1 MVDYEAYYGF
11 LLAAWRVTARVRMA
25 STRDGHE
32 LFSCTDTRYS
42 TNVTPAIDPIDIVIS
57 SALNVLE
64 LRDITLARAEPEV
77 GREIV
82 LRLPVAEHNVSDFK
96 IEAVEQEGSL

>member
-1 MVDYEAYYGF
+1 M
-11 LLAAWRVTARVRMA
+11 

-32 LFSCTDTRYS
+32 LFACTDTHYS

-64 LRDITLARAEPEV
+64 LRDITLARAEQRGRPGNRPEASR
-77 GREIV
+77 GG
-82 LRLPVAEHNVSDFK
+82 AQCVSISKQRRSIKRDPSD
-96 IEAVEQEGSL
+96 IANL